1 MVYAREQ
8 FWRIFVIVCVCVSEA
23 GTTLHKCALLLSP
36 LEEKNETHHQRGG
49 ESIFPA
55 PECL

>member
-1 MVYAREQ
+1 MHVNN
-8 FWRIFVIVCVCVSEA
+8 FGGFLSLFVSVFQRQ
-23 GTTLHKCALLLSP
+23 GHKCALKHLLSP